1 VVSAEGK
8 GLDWVLEVHVGGDRK
23 KDAERNVARYARL
36 GIPEYC
42 GRMRFDGDRVVTVT
56 QHHDVIPAIHIRLV
70 RLSTGVQVDA
80 VCRPGF
86 HPDPGP
92 VLLPERSEPRPCTTC
107 ERAIVEVATQVTCH
121 RSLRTVRLAF
131 LRHDL
136 LASRSNDRV
145 GHHVC
150 HPAADAG
157 EVAPAGDGRIR
168 RARIEAGDVSR
179 GDALVSIEVEQVRAI
194 VLVPLA

>member
-1 VVSAEGK
+1 
-8 GLDWVLEVHVGGDRK
+8 
-23 KDAERNVARYARL
+23 
-36 GIPEYC
+36 
-42 GRMRFDGDRVVTVT
+42 
-56 QHHDVIPAIHIRLV
+56 V
-70 RLSTGVQVDA
+70 RLSTCVQVDA
-80 VCRPGF
+80 VCRHGF

-157 EVAPAGDGRIR
+157 EVAQPAMAASGEPG
-168 RARIEAGDVSR
+168 SR
-179 GDALVSIEVEQVRAI
+179 LVMSREVTRWCRSKSSRYVR
-194 VLVPLA
+194 